1 MHQNASNRILIF
13 EVNCFCSM
21 GWAPSNPGKGGGGRG
36 NGKETG
42 KEEGKA
48 GMEGDGNLDTP
59 LANG

>member
-1 MHQNASNRILIF
+1 
-13 EVNCFCSM
+13 M